1 VEIADGG
8 GAAKSSG
15 TAKPNGGAKQA
26 TTKAGAALKA
36 GAATGPSA
44 AAEEAE
50 ANGRPGPAGDTALH
64 RGIGDIFR
72 HDEAIDT
79 ALTANL
85 KPRSIASQA
94 VADRAN
100 AAFTDFNPSALS
112 AADRARPNYL
122 RPDDDLTESM
132 TTLIG
137 AGTDAMRADPA
148 YRSLRLALSPE
159 FKRLIKEG
167 KAVEGAVLGTVDLR
181 ELITFVTSRPGAGPL
196 TRNPTLTACAA
207 EVEAEAEQRLQ
218 QVERSADRGPTA
230 GAAGAAALGATL
242 PSATEVHGAL
252 EAPGEP
258 GRAEANG
265 GGDAAKLVRDQ
276 VSLQMRTTTS
286 PEQQVAF
293 AERKAAFAERT
304 DQDTHA
310 KAVQTFELRDG
321 PSDVTSYHDFS
332 SLQIAFEHVW
342 SEVFDGKLG
351 ALGREL
357 YQEYVKLKVF
367 TGTDDED
374 DRAISTL
381 DDLRQLIDEV
391 RTLSRMTGADIP
403 TSLMPTLMPTGGMAT
418 SGTATAGEPF
428 GSKELKDIAK
438 VGSEVGKAVATIG
451 SNVAKAFAQAATD
464 KTVQAIVNPPGAVV
478 DAIAKAMLG
487 KQQLTW
493 KSFPGP
499 LPVNGDIIQVKVE
512 ENAMDP
518 GVVAIALANT
528 EATSWWKGIEFRE
541 YGADGAVVSRFKIS
555 TDPNDSDVLPLYTS
569 QLRNGVLE
577 FQKAAGLGFHT
588 GLYVLGGLDQG
599 IKDRARV
606 TFTWVK
612 D

>member
-276 VSLQMRTTTS
+276 VSLQMRTATS

-391 RTLSRMTGADIP
+391 RTLSQLTNEGIP
-403 TSLMPTLMPTGGMAT
+403 TTLTTAA
-418 SGTATAGEPF
+418 GTATAGKAA
-428 GSKELKDIAK
+428 GSTDLKDTVK
-438 VGSEVGKAVATIG
+438 VALDPASVI
-451 SNVAKAFAQAATD
+451 TD
-464 KTVQAIVNPPGAVV
+464 NIKDDTVRAVV
-478 DAIAKAMLG
+478 DPAGALFDAVAKLIAG
-487 KQQLTW
+487 KPQLTW
-493 KSFPGP
+493 DSFQGP
-499 LPVNGDIIQVKVE
+499 LPVNGDIIEVKVE

-528 EATSWWKGIEFRE
+528 EATRWWKGIEFRE
-541 YGADGAVVSRFKIS
+541 FGADGSVVSNFKIS
-555 TDPNDSDVLPLYTS
+555 TDPNDSDVWDRRQYNVLPLYTP
-569 QLRNGVLE
+569 QLRNGLLE
-577 FQKAAGLGFHT
+577 FKKAAPGIGFGIHT
-588 GLYVLGGLDQG
+588 GYYVLGGLDQG